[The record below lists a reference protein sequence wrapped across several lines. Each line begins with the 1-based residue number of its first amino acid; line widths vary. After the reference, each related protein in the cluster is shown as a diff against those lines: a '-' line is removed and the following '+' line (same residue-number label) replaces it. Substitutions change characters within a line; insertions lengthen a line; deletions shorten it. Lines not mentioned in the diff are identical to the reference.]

1 MRGPNFE
8 ITLQALTNQPPA
20 KHFEEIKEVDEDLYD
35 TSNYNSVAKLEP
47 LSENVSNK
55 RDSVDVDAKKE
66 HFSRDAKD
74 LFIREPK
81 ERTKEHSQSQFYR
94 EALGEEAFKKTDGM
108 DPHLKK
114 VIYGAQNSHPMMHV
128 KDGGKGTLKNVMNNI
143 SQTTKIIINNIGSDF
158 QKKKERGH
166 ADDFVDDH
174 QFVVPMPA
182 PTYKRPENSSAE
194 KRSSV
199 NFATSRPVSKRSSED
214 IKGNE
219 FFAKDYPR
227 LTSGSTENYRSTRR
241 TEAEPPKRLASVF
254 VASNIRDSWRDVHD
268 DPAEDDTPTGQ
279 RKKPSKR
286 SFHVSDILP
295 FRRSKQLSSTMTSN
309 VISGGSMRAKRDEK
323 LDFRSYLFSNQSKK
337 VDLEKKELRRSWIGQ
352 SGFKK

>member
-1 MRGPNFE
+1 MRGPNFDV
-8 ITLQALTNQPPA
+8 TLQALTSQPPT
-20 KHFEEIKEVDEDLYD
+20 KQFEEIKEVDEDIYD

-47 LSENVSNK
+47 LSETVSNK
-55 RDSVDVDAKKE
+55 RDSVEVEGKKE
-66 HFSRDAKD
+66 HFRQD
-74 LFIREPK
+74 PK
-81 ERTKEHSQSQFYR
+81 ELAKERPQSQFYR
-94 EALGEEAFKKTDGM
+94 EAINEDNFKKSDGM

-158 QKKKERGH
+158 QKKKDRSH
-166 ADDFVDDH
+166 PDDFVDDH

-182 PTYKRPENSSAE
+182 PAYKRPENASAE
-194 KRSSV
+194 KRNSV
-199 NFATSRPVSKRSSED
+199 NFSTSRPVSKRSSED
-214 IKGNE
+214 VKGNE

-227 LTSGSTENYRSTRR
+227 MTSGSTENYRSTRR
-241 TEAEPPKRLASVF
+241 TEAEPPKRLGSVF
-254 VASNIRDSWRDVHD
+254 VTNDVRDSWREVQD
-268 DPAEDDTPTGQ
+268 DPAEEDILTGP

-286 SFHVSDILP
+286 SFHLSEFLP

-309 VISGGSMRAKRDEK
+309 VISGGSMRAKRDDK

-337 VDLEKKELRRSWIGQ
+337 VEAEKKELRRSWIGQ